1 MAPDMDDFIA
11 GYRRFRAGT
20 WRDERARF
28 DALSKFGQKPRALVI
43 GCSDSRTDPQ
53 MVFNAV
59 PGELFVIRNVANLVP
74 PYGPD
79 DQPHGISAAIEFAV
93 RALKVPQIIVLG
105 HGMCGGIQALLNGPP
120 AEVSDFVGQ
129 WVRIAEPA
137 RALAMRSPPEHRQ
150 DICEHESVRLSLD
163 NLMTFP
169 WIAGAVAAG
178 NLKLHGCFFDIR
190 SGILERLGTDG
201 NFQPVA
207 E

>member
-1 MAPDMDDFIA
+1 MEDFIA

-20 WRDERARF
+20 WRNERARF
-28 DALSKFGQKPRALVI
+28 DALSKFGQKPRALII

-53 MVFNAV
+53 MVFDAA

-93 RALKVPQIIVLG
+93 RALKVPQIVVMG
-105 HGMCGGIQALLNGPP
+105 HAMCGGIAALLDGAP
-120 AEVSDFVGQ
+120 ADVSDFVGQ

-137 RALAMRSPPEHRQ
+137 RLRAMTAPAQRRQ
-150 DICEHESVRLSLD
+150 DICEHESVRLSLE

-169 WIAGAVAAG
+169 WIASAVGAEQ
-178 NLKLHGCFFDIR
+178 LQLHGCFFDIR
-190 SGILERLGTDG
+190 SGILERLGADG
-201 NFQPVA
+201 AFRA
-207 E
+207 IAD